1 MSQAYPFP
9 VSSNEFAGGRVLV
22 TGGTKGVGQ
31 AIVQRFQLAGVRD
44 QCFVE
49 RRFDSVVAHAFD
61 LDDGIARIY
70 FLVTDRSENAGRG
83 QPGSG

>member
-9 VSSNEFAGGRVLV
+9 VSSNEFAGERVLV

-44 QCFVE
+44 QYFVE
-49 RRFDSVVAHAFD
+49 RRF
-61 LDDGIARIY
+61 
-70 FLVTDRSENAGRG
+70 
-83 QPGSG
+83 

>member
-1 MSQAYPFP
+1 LSHEPSLSLSGVQQR
-9 VSSNEFAGGRVLV
+9 VRGERVLV

-44 QCFVE
+44 PHIVE
-49 RRFDSVVAHAFD
+49 QRFDSVVAHAFD

-70 FLVTDRSENAGRG
+70 FW
-83 QPGSG
+83 